1 MVADTINNKRSNIL
15 MWERG
20 SASPAEKEDALG
32 LAMLSTDP
40 YGQMGMIL
48 HEAFHVQQAKWGL
61 GKAGDESALL
71 TYPCLSVTNNVG
83 FALEARELTT
93 ALTATDEEEI
103 WLAAL
108 RWLAIRSHRREEL
121 PTSSIAYED
130 GTEFNEGLATY
141 VEWRLTHAIEGREPA
156 PAMAWVR
163 GFHGYDDM
171 SFQRAELLESMRGFL
186 TGERV
191 VNDDPYGTAP
201 VRFRLYWSGMAIGAM
216 LDAIHPEWKERMMQS
231 GTTLTGLVKEALL
244 ATPEDL
250 ELALE
255 EVMAEPGCDPLVAAQ
270 TKLRE
275 EGERVAREKCEAIL
289 NGEGTL
295 LLLDHSALT
304 GMSAAFSFTP
314 FGITRVD
321 ENRTI
326 YEMVPIGVRIG
337 QGNVVR
343 QTRAVPLLHD
353 AGASTACFRLDEE
366 VTDEALAAAMGVERL
381 TGEVL
386 GEISFELPGVS
397 IEVQEAVVRRAGGS
411 IVIELR

>member
-1 MVADTINNKRSNIL
+1 
-15 MWERG
+15 
-20 SASPAEKEDALG
+20 
-32 LAMLSTDP
+32 
-40 YGQMGMIL
+40 
-48 HEAFHVQQAKWGL
+48 
-61 GKAGDESALL
+61 
-71 TYPCLSVTNNVG
+71 
-83 FALEARELTT
+83 
-93 ALTATDEEEI
+93 
-103 WLAAL
+103 
-108 RWLAIRSHRREEL
+108 
-121 PTSSIAYED
+121 
-130 GTEFNEGLATY
+130 
-141 VEWRLTHAIEGREPA
+141 
-156 PAMAWVR
+156 
-163 GFHGYDDM
+163 M

-255 EVMAEPGCDPLVAAQ
+255 EVMAEPGCDQLVAAK